1 MKKFLTVILALA
13 LTAVLL
19 PSCKN
24 QEKKNNK
31 GNVLTKNETEMSQ
44 AEKFAVEDLK
54 VNLGNLL
61 ESLKKMKNV
70 PFVSEKNGTI
80 VLSDK
85 EKMVKP
91 TYLADPSYVKDL
103 ATLTQKY
110 RAAAILTIDRIVAD
124 IYEMPVAEFDEAL
137 AKLNVDINDPA
148 LKEFSDKIK
157 ANEDAGEVISQ
168 FCDAEYNAGRA
179 NLFWE
184 AVAASLVEQVYV
196 CSQNV
201 DKFMPM
207 FTDESAAE
215 VTYNFVCVQ
224 EGIKSLFEFYPEM
237 KSLNEILEPLY
248 VINAISVDQLRTQL
262 IELKGEIE
270 VVRAVLAR

>member
-1 MKKFLTVILALA
+1 MMKKFITVILAL
-13 LTAVLL
+13 TIILL

-24 QEKKNNK
+24 QGKKADK
-31 GNVLTKNETEMSQ
+31 DLSKDQTEVSQ
-44 AEKFAVEDLK
+44 AEKLAVEDLK
-54 VNLGNLL
+54 INLANLL
-61 ESLKKMKNV
+61 ESVKKMNTV
-70 PFVSEKNGTI
+70 PFVSGKNGSV

-91 TYLADPSYVKDL
+91 EYLADPAYINGL

-110 RAAAILTIDRIVAD
+110 RAAAILTIDRIIAD
-124 IYEMPVAEFDEAL
+124 LYEMPVAGFDEGL
-137 AKLNVDINDPA
+137 AKLNIDINDPA
-148 LKEFSDKIK
+148 LKEFSDGLK
-157 ANEDAGEVISQ
+157 ANKNAGEIVSQ
-168 FCDAEYNAGRA
+168 FCDKEYNAGRA

-224 EGIKSLFEFYPEM
+224 EGIKSLFDFYPEM
-237 KSLNEILEPLY
+237 QSLNSILEPLY
-248 VINAISVDQLRTQL
+248 VINAISVDQLRSQL
-262 IELKGEIE
+262 LELKGEIE
-270 VVRAVLAR
+270 VVRSILMK